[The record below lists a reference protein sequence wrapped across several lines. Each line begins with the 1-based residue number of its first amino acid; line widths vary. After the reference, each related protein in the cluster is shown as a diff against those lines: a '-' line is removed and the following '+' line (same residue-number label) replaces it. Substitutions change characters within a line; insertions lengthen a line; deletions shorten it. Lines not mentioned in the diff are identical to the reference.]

1 MNSDILYSW
10 SFSNDKNRGSLWY
23 VIALSIVIGLV
34 VWWFL
39 SRQYPLSFLVILI
52 AWVYFFIENNS
63 DEVTHIYLTHLWL
76 KLNNIFYDYSK
87 IASYTLIYND
97 EQAVLLRITLIKKW
111 LKYIDLTINNEIALI
126 LKEILPNYIRED
138 EKGELSFTDK
148 LIQILKL

>member
-23 VIALSIVIGLV
+23 VIALSIVIWLV
-34 VWWFL
+34 VWGFL

-52 AWVYFFIENNS
+52 TWVYFFIENNS
-63 DEVTHIYLTHLWL
+63 DDITTISLTHLWL
-76 KLNNIFYDYSK
+76 KLNNNFYDYSK
-87 IASYTLIYND
+87 IGSYTLIYNG
-97 EQAVLLRITLIKKW
+97 EQAVLLRISLIKKW

-138 EKGELSFTDK
+138 EKWELSLSDK